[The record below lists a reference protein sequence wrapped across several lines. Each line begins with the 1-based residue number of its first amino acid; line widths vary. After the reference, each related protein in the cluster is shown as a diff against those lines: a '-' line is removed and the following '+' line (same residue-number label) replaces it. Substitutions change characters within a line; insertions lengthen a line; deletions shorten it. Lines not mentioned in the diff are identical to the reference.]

1 MVGVPG
7 DCHLEMKLT
16 AGEAP
21 VQAQSPVPEIAE
33 STPMAESP
41 VPAPVP
47 MPMAEM
53 GAMEQAG
60 QAGQAEQKPK
70 KSESEKRG

>member
-1 MVGVPG
+1 MVGIPG

-41 VPAPVP
+41 VP
-47 MPMAEM
+47 MAET

>member
-41 VPAPVP
+41 VP
-47 MPMAEM
+47 MAET
-53 GAMEQAG
+53 GAMEQAGQAG

-70 KSESEKRG
+70 KSKSEKRG

>member
-16 AGEAP
+16 AGEVP

-60 QAGQAEQKPK
+60 QAEQKPK

>member
-41 VPAPVP
+41 VP
-47 MPMAEM
+47 MAET

>member
-1 MVGVPG
+1 MTEEAKKKGIEIG
-7 DCHLEMKLT
+7 
-16 AGEAP
+16 AGILLYIIAFA
-21 VQAQSPVPEIAE
+21 VTTYWTVPEIAE

-41 VPAPVP
+41 VP
-47 MPMAEM
+47 MAET

-70 KSESEKRG
+70 KSKSEKRG